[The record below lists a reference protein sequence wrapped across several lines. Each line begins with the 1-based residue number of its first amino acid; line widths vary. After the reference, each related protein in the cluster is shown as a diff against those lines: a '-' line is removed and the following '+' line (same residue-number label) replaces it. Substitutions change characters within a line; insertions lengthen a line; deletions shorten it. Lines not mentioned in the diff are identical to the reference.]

1 MAVVQETFDIPTN
14 IMTKILTGEYRR
26 IGGVVR
32 DASGSHKGQIVK
44 LLKPVNMKASKQTQG
59 VSAKMIQFAKINK
72 KTLILVGAAVGI
84 ATAGAGIYHKLKNHE
99 PKVVINFRAALKE
112 YIAAIRAG
120 KMDVEVI
127 DKLMASLDELKESK
141 DFEKIS
147 IKLSTE
153 ELDIFVNR
161 ICEYT
166 TKLAK
171 DNFVQLSDEEQV
183 DSGSTIVN
191 LQNYLKTQKRVF
203 GAA

>member
-1 MAVVQETFDIPTN
+1 MAVVQEVFDIPAD

-32 DASGSHKGQIVK
+32 HAIGPHKGQIVK
-44 LLKPVNMKASKQTQG
+44 HLKPVNLKASEQAQG
-59 VSAKMIQFAKINK
+59 VSAKMLQFAKNNK
-72 KTLILVGAAVGI
+72 KTLIFVSAAVGV
-84 ATAGAGIYHKLKNHE
+84 AAAGAGIYHKVKKYE
-99 PKVVINFRAALKE
+99 PEVVINFRATLKE
-112 YIAAIRAG
+112 YIDAIRAG

-127 DKLMASLDELKESK
+127 DKLMASLDEMKKCK
-141 DFEKIS
+141 DYEKIS

-153 ELDIFVNR
+153 ELDILVNR

-171 DNFVQLSDEEQV
+171 DNYVELSDEEQV
-183 DSGSTIVN
+183 DSGNAIIN
-191 LQNYLKTQKRVF
+191 LQNYLKTQKRIF